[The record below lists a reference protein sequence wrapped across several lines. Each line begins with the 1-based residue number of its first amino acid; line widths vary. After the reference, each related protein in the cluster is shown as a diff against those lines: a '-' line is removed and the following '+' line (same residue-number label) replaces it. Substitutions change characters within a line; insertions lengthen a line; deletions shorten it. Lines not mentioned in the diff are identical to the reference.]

1 MCCYEPKLQVFPMKH
16 GVLIRQVAGLIAT
29 VKNLS
34 FYVLALCPAKMIG
47 TGSVPRKYDHLMKHI
62 SILIPVGDGS
72 LVNIE
77 GSHQIFNEVN
87 AVLSR
92 MGKPP
97 LFKVQLVGI
106 QKEATMK
113 KGLFTIHP
121 DVLAKDVEHTDL
133 IIIPAIHGNKNKV
146 LEENAEFIPWLVK
159 QYQQGAGIAS
169 LCIGVFLLAGTG
181 LLKGRKCATHW
192 VEAENFRNMFPD
204 VDLVPDKIITD
215 EQGIYTS
222 GGAYSWLNLI
232 IYLVEKYAGR
242 EMAII
247 CSKLFGI
254 QIERDN
260 QSAFMIFMPQKQHE
274 DDLIKKAQDYIEK
287 NYQEKITVDELASS
301 LAISRRNLE
310 RRFKKVTY
318 NSIVEYV
325 QRVRIEAAKISLEGN
340 RENVN
345 EAMYKAGYTD
355 IKAFRSV
362 FKKLT
367 GLSPLEY
374 KNKYSRLDKL
384 AAVS

>member
-1 MCCYEPKLQVFPMKH
+1 
-16 GVLIRQVAGLIAT
+16 
-29 VKNLS
+29 
-34 FYVLALCPAKMIG
+34 
-47 TGSVPRKYDHLMKHI
+47 MKHI
-62 SILIPVGDGS
+62 SILIPEGDCS

-87 AVLSR
+87 SVLKR
-92 MGKPP
+92 AGKEP
-97 LFKVQLVGI
+97 LFKVQLVGLN
-106 QKEATMK
+106 KSTTMK

-121 DVLAKDVEHTDL
+121 DVLVKDLHHTDL
-133 IIIPAIHGNKNKV
+133 IIIPAIHGDKQKVIEDNK
-146 LEENAEFIPWLVK
+146 AFIPWLVE
-159 QYQQGAGIAS
+159 QYKQGAGITS

-181 LLKGRKCATHW
+181 LLTGRKCATHW
-192 VEAENFRNMFPD
+192 VEADNFRKMYPD
-204 VDLVPDKIITD
+204 VELVPDKIITD

-232 IYLVEKYAGR
+232 IYLVEKYAGHDI
-242 EMAII
+242 AIL

-260 QSAFMIFMPQKQHE
+260 QSAFMIFSPQKQHE
-274 DDLIKKAQDYIEK
+274 DDVIKKAQDYIEK
-287 NYQEKITVDELASS
+287 NYLEKITVDELASN

-325 QRVRIEAAKISLEGN
+325 QRVRIEAAKMTLEKN

-355 IKAFRSV
+355 IKAFRTT

-374 KNKYSRLDKL
+374 RNKYSRNEMALG
-384 AAVS
+384 